1 MSMTVEE
8 IEKKMESFDK
18 EQVNDSRKAFEDHQE
33 ELVSQPSKIKK
44 DSIKVAWKL
53 ADAINAFNE
62 SYPLPLYV
70 PSPVCIP
77 GIGDVFIRKV
87 GRLGHKGEFPRPY
100 DWENLVPQLQEG
112 EELLWIIRKHGGDS
126 SKDLEKQ
133 IGSDVQ
139 YPFEVYFG
147 LKFTGEAPQTR
158 DEWEDRGRR
167 FMVLSKHFAKSAFP
181 ESQLE
186 CGGGA
191 SDTAKFTTDFLE
203 DISGMEH
210 VRFIAGMPSIKD
222 VDIKDVAAKR
232 DDDVRPYAGLNDFL
246 EMHDDVAND
255 FAVVLSVS
263 RVSPEL
269 ISQNFNAL
277 FTIQNTIQPLMKEV
291 VQFTEGTTVGWS
303 FTANEGSDD
312 QVQGGDKEQVQK
324 SSLLA
329 RAGRGMANLWRWFAG
344 TPNGEVIEQPNLS
357 KTTKLGVM
365 LHHGTS
371 KGESKSEQ
379 SSRSWSVTKVN
390 SALAFVDDR
399 IKEYLLQ
406 LTQTLGTGG
415 YSCAAAVFARGNTG
429 KFTAESVSGAIC
441 ATLSGGHSAFRPMR
455 VYRLA
460 SGEANRDWLLRR
472 KTLGRLLEEYG
483 IQTGIMNCEKAC
495 LFLPVPTTHLAGLPL
510 KKNVFYGK
518 ANTESAIVG
527 DAVELGSTAFGE
539 VHIKGESTRFLKADS
554 HHRIGLSQ
562 NDFYS
567 HMFIVGTT
575 GSGKTHR
582 AAKIL
587 HDADGFRRVILETAK
602 KTYWNE
608 LGLKPEDV
616 LIYTLG
622 DSTHKP
628 FRINPFYFEPGTS
641 LKQHISVL
649 ADAISDLLPMEALIG
664 PKLREAVERCYE
676 ACGWNIET
684 SLRDGAKKAPEYPDV
699 TMFYLMVRR
708 IAKEM
713 SDYSAEVQ
721 GNYTSAL
728 LNRAAIF
735 MDAVYQD
742 IFAFDGNKT
751 IDQLLPADKT
761 VIIEME
767 ELPPSEINMP
777 AFVISL
783 LLHRIR
789 ARQNLKSKDGTLKE
803 EPGFLI
809 AIEEA
814 HNVLARDIQSKQDER
829 QSGKGGHLVKQVT
842 RLLAEGRGL
851 KMGLIVID
859 QSSAN
864 IAPSVI
870 TNTNTKLVFRQ
881 EDGTEIET
889 IGKAIGLDED
899 SWSDLQLLGT
909 GECLLRNE
917 KFSQPIKMARLPDKR
932 DKDKK
937 EESGNS
943 NAERDKFV
951 PESKWIPQYRKML
964 SLLHEYCNGDALRLN
979 DNGKWVFDGYDTDRY
994 KPYSDK
1000 IVELCGGHDDLI
1012 HYIQIKAL
1020 IDLRKS
1026 YAITSA
1032 ESESGI

>member
-1 MSMTVEE
+1 MSMTNEE
-8 IEKKMESFDK
+8 IEKKIESFDK
-18 EQVNDSRKAFEDHQE
+18 KQVNDSREAFEDHQK
-33 ELVSQPSKIKK
+33 ELVSQKPSKIKEA
-44 DSIKVAWKL
+44 SNEVAWKL

-62 SYPLPLYV
+62 SYPLPQYV
-70 PSPVCIP
+70 SRPVCIP

-87 GRLGHKGEFPRPY
+87 SRLGHKGEYPRPY

-112 EELLWIIRKHGGDS
+112 EELLWIIRKRGGDS
-126 SKDLEKQ
+126 GKDLEKQ
-133 IGSDVQ
+133 IGGETQ
-139 YPFEVYFG
+139 YPFEVYLG
-147 LKFTGEAPQTR
+147 LKFTGDAPQTR

-186 CGGGA
+186 CGGGV
-191 SDTAKFTTDFLE
+191 SDTAKFATDFLE

-255 FAVVLSVS
+255 FAVVFSVS

-303 FTANEGSDD
+303 FTSNEGSDD

-324 SSLLA
+324 SSLPA
-329 RAGRGMANLWRWFAG
+329 RGGRGIANLWRWFAG

-379 SSRSWSVTKVN
+379 SSKSWSVTKVN
-390 SALAFVDDR
+390 SALAFVDER

-406 LTQTLGTGG
+406 MTQTLGTGG
-415 YSCAAAVFARGNTG
+415 YSCAAAVFARGSTG

-460 SGEANRDWLLRR
+460 SGEANRDYRDWLLRR

-518 ANTESAIVG
+518 ANAESTIDG
-527 DAVELGSTAFGE
+527 DAVELGCMSFGE

-554 HHRIGLSQ
+554 HHRIGLLQ
-562 NDFYS
+562 KDFYS
-567 HMFIVGTT
+567 HMFVVGTT
-575 GSGKTHR
+575 GSGKTKR

-608 LGLKPEDV
+608 LGLKPENV

-622 DSTHKP
+622 DSTHNP

-676 ACGWNIET
+676 ACGWNIEK
-684 SLRDGAKKAPEYPDV
+684 SERDGSENAHEYPDV

-721 GNYTSAL
+721 GNYTGAL

-789 ARQNLKSKDGTLKE
+789 ARQNLKSKDGSLKE

-814 HNVLARDIQSKQDER
+814 HNVLARDIQSKQDEH

-917 KFSQPIKMARLPDKR
+917 KFAQPVKMAPLADN
-932 DKDKK
+932 
-937 EESGNS
+937 EVLGNS

-951 PESKWIPQYRKML
+951 PKSKWIPQYRRML
-964 SLLHEYCNGDALRLN
+964 SLLSEYCNGDALRLSN
-979 DNGKWVFDGYDTDRY
+979 NGKWVFDGYDTDRY
-994 KPYSDK
+994 RPYSDK
-1000 IVELCGGHDDLI
+1000 IAAMCDGHDDLRR
-1012 HYIQIKAL
+1012 YIQIKAL
-1020 IDLRKS
+1020 IDLRES
-1026 YAITSA
+1026 YAINSA
-1032 ESESGI
+1032 ERESGIK